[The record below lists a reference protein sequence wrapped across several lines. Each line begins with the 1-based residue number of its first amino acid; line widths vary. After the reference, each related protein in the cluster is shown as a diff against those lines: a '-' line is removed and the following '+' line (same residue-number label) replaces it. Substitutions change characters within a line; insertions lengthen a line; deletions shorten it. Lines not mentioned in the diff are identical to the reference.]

1 MTKVIGI
8 DAYAVYVPRL
18 YVDMA
23 NEWPVV
29 RAPQMGEES
38 PEKLRG
44 KVISGV
50 GVKKMA
56 VPDGHEDSATMA
68 AMAAKRLIDENG
80 IDPSDIGIL
89 AIGTE
94 TTVDQSKSMAAYVL
108 GMLED
113 HYGKSL
119 PHVGTPQVQFA
130 CIGATYALEA
140 AVNQF
145 RAGENTRRYAIIIAT
160 DISKYPLRSAGEY
173 TQGAGAVALLVCEN
187 PRLLELEPGVTGT
200 VTRNERD
207 FFRPNWSSTAVV
219 DGKYSIDV
227 YLDCIEGA
235 LSEYT
240 SRRAAKRIAHDGHN
254 GHNGRNGHD
263 GRNGSNGAETTR
275 SSIYGELDH
284 LLFHVPFPRM
294 AEYAAARV
302 FSTLWESEPS
312 LAGEL
317 HKVRASLENPDDRR
331 ELQRALMKS
340 EAFRAEFSRRTE
352 PSLELSREIG
362 NVYSASL
369 YLAFAS
375 LIEQAVKRG
384 QELEGQRVLFCSYG
398 SGASAKVF
406 SGKVAPRWREVASRA
421 RFAEE
426 LRPVADGGR
435 RVEIDVNEYER
446 LHGHAEVERGHA
458 NGVAII
464 GPPRSVLP
472 PRGEFVLARL
482 GDAVTPKIT
491 DHGYRYYAFTG

>member
-8 DAYAVYVPRL
+8 DAYAVHVPRL

-23 NEWPVV
+23 TEWPTV
-29 RAPQMGEES
+29 RAPQLGEES

-44 KVISGV
+44 KVTTGI

-56 VPDGHEDSATMA
+56 VPDGHEDAATMA

-80 IDPSDIGIL
+80 IDPSEIGTL

-108 GMLED
+108 GMLES
-113 HYGKSL
+113 HYGKKL
-119 PHVGTPQVQFA
+119 PHVSTPQVQFA

-140 AVNQF
+140 AANQF
-145 RAGENTRRYAIIIAT
+145 RAGENTRRYAIVIAT
-160 DISKYPLRSAGEY
+160 DISKYPLASAGEC

-187 PRLLELEPGVTGT
+187 PRLLVLEAGVTGT
-200 VTRNERD
+200 ATRDERD

-227 YLDCIEGA
+227 YLDCIESA

-240 SRRAAKRIAHDGHN
+240 ARSAAKR
-254 GHNGRNGHD
+254 NGR
-263 GRNGSNGAETTR
+263 GA
-275 SSIYGELDH
+275 SGLYGELDH

-302 FSTLWESEPS
+302 FATLWENEPEFQPV
-312 LAGEL
+312 LREL
-317 HKVRASLENPDDRR
+317 RDSLEKPDDHR
-331 ELQRALMKS
+331 ELQRRLMKT
-340 EAFRAEFSRRTE
+340 EAFKAEFDRRIA
-352 PSLELSREIG
+352 PSLELTREVG

-375 LIEQAVKRG
+375 LVEQAAKKG
-384 QELEGQRVLFCSYG
+384 EELEGRRLLFCSYG

-406 SGKVAPRWREVASRA
+406 SGRIATRWREVAGRA
-421 RFAEE
+421 SYGEE
-426 LRPVADGGR
+426 LRAVGDGGR
-435 RVEIDVNEYER
+435 RVEIAIAEYER
-446 LHGHAEVERGHA
+446 LHAHVEVERHVSKE
-458 NGVAII
+458 VAIV

-472 PRGEFVLARL
+472 PQGEFVLARI
-482 GDAVTPKIT
+482 GQTTSAKIT
-491 DHGYRYYAFTG
+491 DVGYRYYAFTA